1 MMRSLYIES
10 RLKNFQRGQ
19 SVRISD
25 EKMIVMLFYTL
36 SANRTHNCRKSD
48 MPQLHLLIV
57 TYVCQNGQK
66 QDA

>member
-25 EKMIVMLFYTL
+25 EKMIVMSFYAP

-48 MPQLHLLIV
+48 MPQLHLLM
-57 TYVCQNGQK
+57 
-66 QDA
+66 